1 MDLYTK
7 TWYDSLVR
15 KGAPMNLEE
24 VAQYVKDQG
33 WTEFFIAII
42 ENEEGY
48 LSLEVEVVPT
58 AVIAITWDTGT
69 TSTNDARKEADFLGD
84 CLGELGLTEF
94 VEREEWEYRD

>member
-1 MDLYTK
+1 
-7 TWYDSLVR
+7 
-15 KGAPMNLEE
+15 
-24 VAQYVKDQG
+24 
-33 WTEFFIAII
+33 
-42 ENEEGY
+42 